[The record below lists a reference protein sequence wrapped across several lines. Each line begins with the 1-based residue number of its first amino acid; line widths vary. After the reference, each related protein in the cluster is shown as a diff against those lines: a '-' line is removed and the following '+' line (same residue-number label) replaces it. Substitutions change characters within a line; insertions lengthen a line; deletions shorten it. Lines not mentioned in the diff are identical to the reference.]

1 MKTTLVEYPLERL
14 ENLRAKKD
22 ELTEKMN
29 SLELQLRDI
38 ERQRLM
44 VTCRIEEIELLFKY
58 ASHDE
63 AAIKEL
69 SRSVDVEG
77 GVIR

>member
-1 MKTTLVEYPLERL
+1 MKQTSIEYPAERL
-14 ENLRAKKD
+14 NLLKAKKD

-29 SLELQLRDI
+29 SLELELRDI

-44 VTCRIEEIELLFKY
+44 VICRIEEIELLFKY